1 MSLSKECRVQGDCA
15 LWPGPNESVDQIAAP
30 KQTYPSMHKVSDLPT
45 VRMEAGHKRGYGLG
59 ATTLALTGRG
69 LLMEGHRGMLGGS
82 LGNLLPIAGTA
93 QSRLQGASCRRID
106 FTSRTARRAHHLDLR
121 PSAETAE
128 AVIMQDA
135 LLQMASAPIAGWR
148 C

>member
-69 LLMEGHRGMLGGS
+69 LLMEGHSVTSANGSGGS
-82 LGNLLPIAGTA
+82 PP
-93 QSRLQGASCRRID
+93 RR
-106 FTSRTARRAHHLDLR
+106 
-121 PSAETAE
+121 SAELPQTMDCFE
-128 AVIMQDA
+128 QECA
-135 LLQMASAPIAGWR
+135 LHRLHG
-148 C
+148 

>member
-1 MSLSKECRVQGDCA
+1 MDLSKRLTEPNPKPRARHILTKSESYVQGDCA

-69 LLMEGHRGMLGGS
+69 LLME
-82 LGNLLPIAGTA
+82 
-93 QSRLQGASCRRID
+93 
-106 FTSRTARRAHHLDLR
+106 
-121 PSAETAE
+121 
-128 AVIMQDA
+128 VIV
-135 LLQMASAPIAGWR
+135 
-148 C
+148 